1 MMKLKRMAVFLIIA
15 LLVISSPVFA
25 IDTVSTFKLMNQQ
38 NELVLSKEV
47 SFQEGETLYDVTKK
61 AFEIEESQG
70 HIISINGIRSI
81 PEKNIHWAAFV
92 NGHFVQLSLDE
103 VTLYANDEIV
113 WALRDWNRLDI
124 LK

>member
-1 MMKLKRMAVFLIIA
+1 MNMKKITICLFIFFFFV
-15 LLVISSPVFA
+15 SSSVFA

-38 NELVLSKEV
+38 NEAVLTKEV
-47 SFQEGETLYDVTKK
+47 SFQEGETLYEVTKK
-61 AFEIEESQG
+61 AFDIEESQG

-92 NGHFVQLSLDE
+92 NGHFVQLGLDE
-103 VTLYANDEIV
+103 VTLYANDQVV
-113 WALRDWNRLDI
+113 WALRDWERLDI

>member
-1 MMKLKRMAVFLIIA
+1 MTVKKTTIFLFIFFFFVHA
-15 LLVISSPVFA
+15 PVFA

-38 NELVLSKEV
+38 NEIVLTKEV
-47 SFQEGETLYDVTKK
+47 EFQEGETLYDVTKR
-61 AFEIEESQG
+61 AFDIEESQG
-70 HIISINGIRSI
+70 HIISINGIHSI

-92 NGHFVQLSLDE
+92 NGHFVQLGLNE

-113 WALRDWNRLDI
+113 WALRDWDNEDI

>member
-1 MMKLKRMAVFLIIA
+1 MNMKKITICLFIFFFFV
-15 LLVISSPVFA
+15 SSSVFA

-38 NELVLSKEV
+38 NEAVLTKEV
-47 SFQEGETLYDVTKK
+47 SFQEGETLYEVTKK
-61 AFEIEESQG
+61 AFDIEESQG

-92 NGHFVQLSLDE
+92 NGHFVQLGLDE
-103 VTLYANDEIV
+103 VTLYANDQVV
-113 WALRDWNRLDI
+113 WALRDWDRLDI